1 MNLKQIFKN
10 AFITLNRRERW
21 QTLKLALLDVLISVL
36 DIAFLMALLLILD
49 FYTRGSSAKMPAIF
63 SDRPLLLIVSFFIL
77 FSIKNVFA
85 FLVSKAQYKFVYAV
99 ASRLSKD
106 SLEHFLNGPFGEQ
119 VNVNSAVLTRKIMQ
133 QPIEFAHY
141 VVNGFQQIFGQLV
154 LVLVTL
160 VAVCFFNPLLLLLL
174 IALFVPPLLL
184 ISKFMKR
191 KLQESRQQ
199 EKKAGE
205 RAIQHLREALS
216 GFVESNLYA
225 KVDFFSERYHRHQR
239 QLNGYLAQRLAIQS
253 MPSRMMEVFA
263 IFALLLLVLV
273 SQLMTSTT
281 LVSVSS
287 IGALMVAAYK
297 IIPGMVKV
305 TNAVSQVK
313 SYGFATV
320 GLAVKKDTP
329 VTEETFSEP
338 LEFISFENVSFD
350 YGAKKVLDNFS
361 MNLRRGDMLVMM
373 GKSGLGK
380 TTILNLLLGFI
391 EPSGGTILV
400 NGKTDFK
407 KDIRGYR
414 SRVTY
419 VRQQSF
425 ILHASVKENIVL
437 QDEGF
442 DEEKLHEAARI
453 AGIAK
458 FAGSM
463 DETITEDGKN
473 FSGGQRQRIAF
484 ARALYKN
491 FDLLILDEPF
501 NELDEA
507 AERQLLAELRDIAN
521 EGKMILLVT
530 HNPSALDFCNKKISL
545 DD

>member
-1 MNLKQIFKN
+1 
-10 AFITLNRRERW
+10 
-21 QTLKLALLDVLISVL
+21 
-36 DIAFLMALLLILD
+36 
-49 FYTRGSSAKMPAIF
+49 
-63 SDRPLLLIVSFFIL
+63 
-77 FSIKNVFA
+77 
-85 FLVSKAQYKFVYAV
+85 
-99 ASRLSKD
+99 
-106 SLEHFLNGPFGEQ
+106 
-119 VNVNSAVLTRKIMQ
+119 
-133 QPIEFAHY
+133 
-141 VVNGFQQIFGQLV
+141 
-154 LVLVTL
+154 
-160 VAVCFFNPLLLLLL
+160 
-174 IALFVPPLLL
+174 
-184 ISKFMKR
+184 MKR
-191 KLQESRQQ
+191 KLQESRQE
-199 EKKAGE
+199 EKTAGE

-225 KVDFFSERYHRHQR
+225 KVDFFSERYHRYQR
-239 QLNGYLAQRLAIQS
+239 QLNGYLSQRLAIQS

-263 IFALLLLVLV
+263 IFALLILVLV

-419 VRQQSF
+419 VRQKSF
-425 ILHASVKENIVL
+425 ILHESVKENIVL

-453 AGIAK
+453 AGIAN

-473 FSGGQRQRIAF
+473 FSGGQRQRIAL